1 MRHARRAVYAGIL
14 IGLVIGVAAA
24 EATGPRQGGGRATA
38 NAVYVNAIAALE
50 SVGATS
56 GWGRIVIQD
65 AQRPAGVERK
75 LQAWL
80 YGLAPGTRYDLE
92 IEGVAVGQVFTRAN
106 GDAFLTLGGANGS
119 GSSVPENLA
128 PAEWL
133 REVAVLD
140 RSSAAVLEGRFTV
153 LERGG
158 GSTVY
163 EERIELE
170 DVTGGGVFGVA
181 KVEIKDDD
189 EQEFSTRA
197 TGLTPDAGYT
207 IVVDSVLASGFEVG
221 IVTADAQGQAGLEL
235 EWPDDDNPLPPELL
249 PVSDILSVEW
259 IGPGGLLLAGT
270 FTGVNQADEVELE
283 GTFAGLSGDGFTLD
297 TDDGPVQIDVD
308 ANTTFKGFASLD
320 DLVLGDVLEVEGW
333 DIGGAIL
340 AKKVELDD

>member
-24 EATGPRQGGGRATA
+24 EATGPRQSGGRASSDA
-38 NAVYVNAIAALE
+38 EYVNAIAALDT
-50 SVGATS
+50 VGATT
-56 GWGRIVIQD
+56 GWGRVVIQD

-92 IEGVAVGQVFTRAN
+92 IEGVVVGRVFTRAN
-106 GDAFLTLGGANGS
+106 GDAFLTLGGADG
-119 GSSVPENLA
+119 GGGAVPDNLA

-133 REVAVLD
+133 QEVVVLD
-140 RSSAAVLEGRFTV
+140 RSSAAVLEGSFTV
-153 LERGG
+153 LERGDG
-158 GSTVY
+158 TTVY

-170 DVTGGGVFGVA
+170 DVTGGGASGVA
-181 KVEIKDDD
+181 KVEIQDDD
-189 EQEFSTRA
+189 NQEFSTRA

-207 IVVDSVLASGFEVG
+207 IVVDSVLASGFVVG
-221 IVTADAQGQAGLEL
+221 VVTADAQGQAGLEL
-235 EWPDDDNPLPPELL
+235 EWPDDDNPLPPELM

-259 IGPGGLLLAGT
+259 IGPDGLLLAGV
-270 FTGVNQADEVELE
+270 FDGVNQADEVDLE

-297 TDDGPVQIDVD
+297 TDAGPVQIDVD
-308 ANTTFKGFASLD
+308 ADTTFKGFASLD

-333 DIGGAIL
+333 DIGGAVL
-340 AKKVELDD
+340 ARKVELDD